1 MHYVST
7 AERQIIK
14 LSYKYISN
22 FNLSSMIKCKAIY
35 KDILFYLKWLST
47 RDK

>member
-14 LSYKYISN
+14 LSYKYISSY
-22 FNLSSMIKCKAIY
+22 NLSTRVKAEGQLY
-35 KDILFYLKWLST
+35 KGMLLYLKWLSA
-47 RDK
+47 